1 MNKLFSLKFLL
12 LALAAAGVLSISSC
26 EKGEENNI
34 PTSIGEGNNTTSN
47 CITLGE
53 VGSVWQCSND
63 NYTITWTLLNDSTIY
78 SEVENT
84 SEYKLDFKDTT
95 WYNYFIANEGD
106 TVDYCTMGAPTLV
119 ITKGWNSNDTTS
131 YGTFWY
137 KFNISD
143 ITLNIYYI
151 GIVFAYVDPYT
162 IHHYSFEKIN

>member
-1 MNKLFSLKFLL
+1 MKRIILKTAL
-12 LALAAAGVLSISSC
+12 LALVAVGMLSISSC
-26 EKGEENNI
+26 EKEKENNI

-95 WYNYFIANEGD
+95 WYNYFITNEGD
-106 TVDYCTMGAPTLV
+106 IVDDFTMGAPILV

-137 KFNISD
+137 KLNISD
-143 ITLNIYYI
+143 ITLNIDYI
-151 GIVFAYVDPYT
+151 GIVLAYVDPYT
-162 IHHYSFEKIN
+162 IHDYSFEKIN

>member
-12 LALAAAGVLSISSC
+12 LALAAVGMLSISSC
-26 EKGEENNI
+26 EKEKENNI

-106 TVDYCTMGAPTLV
+106 IVDDFTMGAPILV

-131 YGTFWY
+131 YGTIWY
-137 KFNISD
+137 KLNISD
-143 ITLNIYYI
+143 ITLNIDYI
-151 GIVFAYVDPYT
+151 GIVLAYVDPYT
-162 IHHYSFEKIN
+162 IHDYSFEKIN

>member
-1 MNKLFSLKFLL
+1 M
-12 LALAAAGVLSISSC
+12 ALAAVGMLSISSC
-26 EKGEENNI
+26 EKEKENNI

-106 TVDYCTMGAPTLV
+106 IVDDFTMGAPILV

-131 YGTFWY
+131 YGTIWY
-137 KFNISD
+137 KLNISD
-143 ITLNIYYI
+143 ITLNIDYI
-151 GIVFAYVDPYT
+151 GIVLAYVDPYT
-162 IHHYSFEKIN
+162 IHDYSFEKIN

>member
-12 LALAAAGVLSISSC
+12 MALAAVGMLSISSC
-26 EKGEENNI
+26 EKEKENNI

-106 TVDYCTMGAPTLV
+106 IVDDFTMGAPILV

-131 YGTFWY
+131 YGTIWY
-137 KFNISD
+137 KLNISD
-143 ITLNIYYI
+143 ITLNIDYI
-151 GIVFAYVDPYT
+151 GIVLAYVDPYT
-162 IHHYSFEKIN
+162 IHDYSFEKIN

>member
-12 LALAAAGVLSISSC
+12 LALAAVGMLSISSC
-26 EKGEENNI
+26 KKEKENNI

-106 TVDYCTMGAPTLV
+106 IVDDFTMGAPILV

-131 YGTFWY
+131 YGTIWY
-137 KFNISD
+137 KLNISD
-143 ITLNIYYI
+143 ITLNIDY
-151 GIVFAYVDPYT
+151 
-162 IHHYSFEKIN
+162 

>member
-26 EKGEENNI
+26 EKEKENNI

-106 TVDYCTMGAPTLV
+106 IVDDFTMGAPILV
-119 ITKGWNSNDTTS
+119 ITKGWNSNDTNS
-131 YGTFWY
+131 YGTIWY
-137 KFNISD
+137 KLNISD
-143 ITLNIYYI
+143 ITLNIDYI
-151 GIVFAYVDPYT
+151 GIVLAYVDPYT
-162 IHHYSFEKIN
+162 IHDYSFEKIN